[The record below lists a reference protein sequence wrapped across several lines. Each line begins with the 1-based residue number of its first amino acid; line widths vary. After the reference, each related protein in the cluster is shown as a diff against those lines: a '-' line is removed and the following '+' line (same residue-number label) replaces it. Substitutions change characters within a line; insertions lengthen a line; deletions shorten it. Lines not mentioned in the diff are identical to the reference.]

1 MSAPTRPVTSRTQT
15 GTTTPR
21 REPASPDRSTVSV
34 LVADPQAI
42 DRGAL
47 AALLRDPGGF
57 RVTGEAA
64 TAEDA
69 IELCRRTRP
78 DVLLLTLSLPS
89 AGGDP
94 ALPLLLRALPDQKV
108 VAMSERGWE
117 SCLVLNPPSRAA
129 LPANTAARCANG
141 VDCLQLAAAQGARAT
156 VRRSADP
163 RALFEAIRA
172 VAAGHQA
179 YEPGTIENLAAQRP
193 RAGRALSARELEVAA
208 LLAEGMSNKE
218 ISTALEISEPTVKKH
233 VGHVLE
239 KLGVGDRLQAG
250 LFAARHPLLFQQTP
264 RTPAER

>member
-1 MSAPTRPVTSRTQT
+1 
-15 GTTTPR
+15 
-21 REPASPDRSTVSV
+21 
-34 LVADPQAI
+34 
-42 DRGAL
+42 
-47 AALLRDPGGF
+47 
-57 RVTGEAA
+57 
-64 TAEDA
+64 
-69 IELCRRTRP
+69 
-78 DVLLLTLSLPS
+78 
-89 AGGDP
+89 
-94 ALPLLLRALPDQKV
+94 
-108 VAMSERGWE
+108 
-117 SCLVLNPPSRAA
+117 
-129 LPANTAARCANG
+129 
-141 VDCLQLAAAQGARAT
+141 
-156 VRRSADP
+156 DP